1 MKPKTPRTLLNA
13 THVATYI
20 TDDIL
25 SEIERI
31 SQKYRVSRSS
41 VLRKILT
48 TLVENNLVDQYMRD

>member
-1 MKPKTPRTLLNA
+1 MKPKTSRTLLNA

-48 TLVENNLVDQYMRD
+48 TLVENDLVDQYMKD